1 MVYSSQLN
9 YSDVSK
15 RTGVQTTRGPARSSA
30 YLLSRS
36 EWTQINRSK
45 LVWLSMIFPTAI
57 CWFILKPQKKLFKKL
72 HNRSPNHQSPFSKY
86 PWTQSGTIWPFQ
98 QRRPNQLTNQLGA
111 SSPTQKLSF
120 SDAEP
125 QHNRESFPKL
135 GAPAWRGKFISAN

>member
-1 MVYSSQLN
+1 MVYSGQLN

-111 SSPTQKLSF
+111 SAPKSYHLALRRRGTPAQPWELSKARR
-120 SDAEP
+120 SRVEGEI
-125 QHNRESFPKL
+125 H
-135 GAPAWRGKFISAN
+135 